1 MLLGPRN
8 EILVSDMD
16 DGTVYV
22 LKDKNKQ
29 PLIADLDRP
38 YGLAFHKDWLYIA
51 EATAVKR
58 YHYDSQGL
66 KIVGKGTEV
75 IPLHQ
80 FVEGHATRTIL
91 FDSKGESFT

>member
-1 MLLGPRN
+1 MLLGRGN
-8 EILVSDMD
+8 EIVVSDVD

-29 PLIADLDRP
+29 PLMADLDRP
-38 YGLAFHKDWLYIA
+38 YGLAFHKDSLYIA

-58 YHYDSQGL
+58 YRYDLQAL
-66 KIVGKGTEV
+66 KIVGKGKEV

-80 FVEGHATRTIL
+80 FGEGH
-91 FDSKGESFT
+91 DEV